1 MRKSL
6 LFLAAAAL
14 STAAFAQEIP
24 TGDVCIQSVTH
35 PTYWFNQGWSWGTQ
49 VALKTQPKVYTI
61 TANGDGTY
69 KLSSTTDASKMTAAS
84 GPTATMATQL
94 RSKSQNPV
102 TITFCL
108 QKTTL

>member
-69 KLSSTTDASKMTAAS
+69 KLSSTTGCIKDDGGLWADGNDGNAAS
-84 GPTATMATQL
+84 
-94 RSKSQNPV
+94 SKSQNPV